1 MWSINHIIDRIIT
14 PFIGVYGY
22 IEHNVNDAN
31 YSEIYNY
38 VSSNSIEENQDIIG
52 DNIYDE
58 LMIIFLI
65 SEIKTISMHLLH
77 IKNQLKIYMR
87 SSYI

>member
-1 MWSINHIIDRIIT
+1 M
-14 PFIGVYGY
+14 
-22 IEHNVNDAN
+22 NDAN

-38 VSSNSIEENQDIIG
+38 VSFNSIEENQDIIG

-65 SEIKTISMHLLH
+65 LEIKNIYMHIINYMKILW
-77 IKNQLKIYMR
+77 IIIMIILKIN
-87 SSYI
+87 

>member
-1 MWSINHIIDRIIT
+1 M
-14 PFIGVYGY
+14 
-22 IEHNVNDAN
+22 NDAN

-38 VSSNSIEENQDIIG
+38 VSSSSIEENQDIIG

-77 IKNQLKIYMR
+77 IKKSIEDLYEVILYLIILIKFNYFYE
-87 SSYI
+87 S